1 MLFRFDLLPNDG
13 FTLLAAT
20 TIRAIVMD
28 SEMMDRTRGLLFSI
42 SLDSTRASFTAATRL
57 GTTAR
62 APADFSGDAAVES
75 GVRKQAL
82 SKYCRVS
89 PQCWHLMTGLCS
101 IGSISPGTL
110 QGRASMTLLHAAQRV
125 CQCRYGAALF
135 SIVSA
140 SRFDGERPRNP
151 SLGLWARFALQT
163 VQWTCTGIA
172 GYAVSE
178 GGNVR
183 PAVLVPD
190 EGFAVSEY
198 GRQENIAD
206 EQKANT

>member
-1 MLFRFDLLPNDG
+1 
-13 FTLLAAT
+13 
-20 TIRAIVMD
+20 
-28 SEMMDRTRGLLFSI
+28 
-42 SLDSTRASFTAATRL
+42 
-57 GTTAR
+57 
-62 APADFSGDAAVES
+62 
-75 GVRKQAL
+75 
-82 SKYCRVS
+82 
-89 PQCWHLMTGLCS
+89 
-101 IGSISPGTL
+101 
-110 QGRASMTLLHAAQRV
+110 
-125 CQCRYGAALF
+125 LF

-140 SRFDGERPRNP
+140 SRFDGDGQGTPR
-151 SLGLWARFALQT
+151 LACGLASRCRLCS

-206 EQKANT
+206 EQKANTQEGSLWIA